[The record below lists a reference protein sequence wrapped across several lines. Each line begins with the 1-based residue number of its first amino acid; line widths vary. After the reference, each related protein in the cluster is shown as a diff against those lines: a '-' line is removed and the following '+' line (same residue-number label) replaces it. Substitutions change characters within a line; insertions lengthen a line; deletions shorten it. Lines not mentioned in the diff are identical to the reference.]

1 LRWQIELIFKIW
13 KSIGKIHEV
22 KKVKQHRLEC
32 YVYAKLIFI
41 VLGWQLLWRVA
52 KVLYHREG
60 KLLSFYKS
68 FKTLLGKYLA
78 QTNPKEAEGL
88 GRFKLVDSKRYAM
101 RLRGILEEKARSEY
115 LKKNDP
121 ARYER
126 EIKIR
131 DLERQSRELS
141 ESHRQT
147 PDEAA
152 RKTMRANLSNVIA
165 QLFDLRE
172 MNRQDEVKRMEAD
185 LKRLKETLEQRQKNR
200 VNIIE
205 RRIQQLTGE
214 AGAME
219 WE

>member
-1 LRWQIELIFKIW
+1 MKNRFVLLVF
-13 KSIGKIHEV
+13 EV
-22 KKVKQHRLEC
+22 G
-32 YVYAKLIFI
+32 F
-41 VLGWQLLWRVA
+41 LLMRFDSGLAQEPPRQRPRADAPVVQEKPPLA
-52 KVLYHREG
+52 PLPENFMLTPEMEREA
-60 KLLSFYKS
+60 FE
-68 FKTLLGKYLA
+68 YLA

-101 RLRGILEEKARSEY
+101 RLRAILEEKARSEY
-115 LKKNDP
+115 FKKNDP

-141 ESHRQT
+141 ESYRQT

-172 MNRQDEVKRMEAD
+172 INRQDEVKRLEAD
-185 LKRLKETLEQRQKNR
+185 LQRLKETLEQRQKNR
-200 VNIIE
+200 AGIIE

-214 AGAME
+214 VGAME

>member
-1 LRWQIELIFKIW
+1 MKNQFSLFVALAILGLAMLDPGLAQEKTPRADAPFQGRKPPLAPLPENFVLTPELEKEALDYI
-13 KSIGKIHEV
+13 
-22 KKVKQHRLEC
+22 
-32 YVYAKLIFI
+32 
-41 VLGWQLLWRVA
+41 
-52 KVLYHREG
+52 
-60 KLLSFYKS
+60 
-68 FKTLLGKYLA
+68 A
-78 QTNPKEAEGL
+78 QTNPLEAQDL
-88 GRFKLVDSKRYAM
+88 PRFKQIDQRRYTM
-101 RLRGILEEKARSEY
+101 RLKTALDEKARLEFFQ
-115 LKKNDP
+115 KDDP

-126 EIKIR
+126 ELKIR
-131 DLERQSRELS
+131 ELERQSRELS
-141 ESHRQT
+141 ENYRKT

-152 RKTMRANLSNVIA
+152 RKTIRTNLSTVIA